1 MSIDFEG
8 MVLHIGFEFLPFSV
22 RTQRPTDP
30 ATQRMS
36 GKEGDYVP
44 KDKAE
49 RIEQQYETETHER
62 GGHDKQG
69 TKNEVKPHSVRNAQT
84 Q

>member
-1 MSIDFEG
+1 
-8 MVLHIGFEFLPFSV
+8 
-22 RTQRPTDP
+22 
-30 ATQRMS
+30 MS